1 MIEVVTCSY
10 RSVRGRSIAVGLLDE
25 AAFFRTDE
33 SVTPDFE
40 VLNAVTAGMA
50 TFGDAGLTIISSS
63 PYAKRGIVYQGY
75 TEYHG
80 KDDPRTLVW
89 KSPSWTMNPSLS
101 QRWIDGEFARD
112 QASAEAELG
121 ANFRNDIDAFINR
134 EAVDLCIARGRFELP
149 PMPHQ
154 HYVGFVDPAGGGPDN
169 FTLGIAHREGNTAVL
184 DVIRDRRGSPEAA
197 VTDYAALLK
206 TYRITQVHGDNY
218 AKCWP
223 QEAFR
228 RHGINYVKSDKVRS
242 EIYLAL
248 LPLINSTR
256 VELLDNKRLIGE
268 LCNLERR
275 TAVSGRDQ
283 INHSPRCHDDLI
295 NSAAGALVLTIDGR
309 VPLVITDEM
318 LRRAAMPIRFRPAVP

>member
-1 MIEVVTCSY
+1 
-10 RSVRGRSIAVGLLDE
+10 
-25 AAFFRTDE
+25 
-33 SVTPDFE
+33 
-40 VLNAVTAGMA
+40 
-50 TFGDAGLTIISSS
+50 
-63 PYAKRGIVYQGY
+63 
-75 TEYHG
+75 
-80 KDDPRTLVW
+80 
-89 KSPSWTMNPSLS
+89 MNPSLS